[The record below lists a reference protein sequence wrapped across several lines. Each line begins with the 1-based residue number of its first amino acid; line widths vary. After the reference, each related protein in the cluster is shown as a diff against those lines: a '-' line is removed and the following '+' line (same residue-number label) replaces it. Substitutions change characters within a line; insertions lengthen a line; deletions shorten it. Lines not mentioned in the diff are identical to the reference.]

1 MELKHFSKTISKF
14 NVINPQIIDITKKIV
29 VIIGCP
35 GLSNRLDDVVN
46 NIVMAHTGICIDNRK
61 VYNTESGLQ
70 KYCFDDSHPVDQ
82 IALVK
87 TLVEEMKNDGL
98 APHVFVY
105 TNSPFVLR
113 AFFQLN
119 GRLSS
124 DIAFY
129 ECGFNE
135 TGREILLTDVSAD
148 TKTAFAHMS
157 DAMNSIMN
165 VTEVFPEKHDDAELR
180 RPKYVRFTKEI
191 DYWLD
196 MVDLNGKIYDVME
209 DEDAWNELR
218 KDFPS
223 LVNDE
228 DEIELLIN
236 IENGHIENWPDGKTG
251 DFCTVKIVDTGHY
264 ELLDVAQR
272 KLRVLDG
279 YVPEFLSI
287 ECKGF
292 GDYLEFVVDTKG
304 YIKNWKFGDDELK
317 ETETWDECS
326 EN

>member
-1 MELKHFSKTISKF
+1 MELKHFSEAICKF
-14 NVINPQIIDITKKIV
+14 NVINPQIVDITKKII

-46 NIVMAHTGICIDNRK
+46 NIVMAHACHRVDDRNY
-61 VYNTESGLQ
+61 YNTEFGLQ

-105 TNSPFVLR
+105 TNSPFVLQ
-113 AFFQLN
+113 AFFHFN
-119 GRLSS
+119 GRPAG

-148 TKTAFAHMS
+148 TRTAFTHMA
-157 DAMNSIMN
+157 DAMNSIMD
-165 VTEVFPEKHDDAELR
+165 VTEVFSKKHDAELR
-180 RPKYVRFTKEI
+180 RPKFVRFTKEI
-191 DYWLD
+191 DYWLE
-196 MVDLNGKIYDVME
+196 MVELNGKIYDQMDDVA
-209 DEDAWNELR
+209 AWSNLR

-223 LVNDE
+223 LVNDK

-287 ECKGF
+287 EDKGY
-292 GDYLEFVVDTKG
+292 GDYLEFEVDAKG
-304 YIKNWKFGDDELK
+304 YIKNWKFGDNELA
-317 ETETWDECS
+317 ETEKWDECS